1 MNRYS
6 VRTLVEAM
14 GGDLVAGR
22 DDSMVESGV
31 STDTRT
37 LTSGALYF
45 ALRGDNFDG
54 HQFIEEALSKGAAG
68 LIVSSSTAEI
78 YEAGEVPVIKVED
91 TLIALQKLAKWYREQ
106 LDVIVIGITG
116 AALCSPCYPG

>member
-1 MNRYS
+1 
-6 VRTLVEAM
+6 M

-54 HQFIEEALSKGAAG
+54 HQF
-68 LIVSSSTAEI
+68 
-78 YEAGEVPVIKVED
+78 
-91 TLIALQKLAKWYREQ
+91 
-106 LDVIVIGITG
+106 
-116 AALCSPCYPG
+116 